1 MILSSR
7 GGGLEVFGLAGM
19 VGAPD
24 TGRGRLTGPAPPLLW
39 AFGGIHKERTGAEVA
54 HMRSTEAGSHEE
66 GATSKGRGASLPARR
81 ETLIKEADLQV
92 RAIMRMEAWKR
103 IAYSLV
109 AVGSLLAYWQ
119 AYRDGPA
126 WALVVGVAV
135 LVVSVL
141 VSLILY
147 LVVNRAK
154 MNVRAIMRAAGVDID
169 TPRSKRDAQ
178 EGEGDAGGTG
188 EVDGDTQPPAR

>member
-1 MILSSR
+1 M
-7 GGGLEVFGLAGM
+7 
-19 VGAPD
+19 
-24 TGRGRLTGPAPPLLW
+24 
-39 AFGGIHKERTGAEVA
+39 RTEAVVA

-66 GATSKGRGASLPARR
+66 GVASKGRGASLPARR
-81 ETLIKEADLQV
+81 EALIKEADLQV

-103 IAYSLV
+103 ITYSLV
-109 AVGSLLAYWQ
+109 AVGALLAYWQ

-141 VSLILY
+141 AGLILC

-169 TPRSKRDAQ
+169 TPRSKRDVR
-178 EGEGDAGGTG
+178 EGDGTGDAGGTDDA
-188 EVDGDTQPPAR
+188 DGGSQSTSR

>member
-1 MILSSR
+1 
-7 GGGLEVFGLAGM
+7 
-19 VGAPD
+19 
-24 TGRGRLTGPAPPLLW
+24 
-39 AFGGIHKERTGAEVA
+39 
-54 HMRSTEAGSHEE
+54 MRSTEAGSHEK

-103 IAYSLV
+103 ITYSLV
-109 AVGSLLAYWQ
+109 AVGALLAYWQ

-141 VSLILY
+141 ASLILY
-147 LVVNRAK
+147 LEDSQQTFYFLQQIHYYLELQRKLQNY
-154 MNVRAIMRAAGVDID
+154 
-169 TPRSKRDAQ
+169 
-178 EGEGDAGGTG
+178 
-188 EVDGDTQPPAR
+188 

>member
-1 MILSSR
+1 
-7 GGGLEVFGLAGM
+7 
-19 VGAPD
+19 
-24 TGRGRLTGPAPPLLW
+24 
-39 AFGGIHKERTGAEVA
+39 
-54 HMRSTEAGSHEE
+54 MRSTEAGSHEE

-81 ETLIKEADLQV
+81 EALIKEADLQV

-103 IAYSLV
+103 ITYSLV
-109 AVGSLLAYWQ
+109 AVGALLAYWQ

-141 VSLILY
+141 ILY

-154 MNVRAIMRAAGVDID
+154 MNVRAIMRAAGVDIG
-169 TPRSKRDAQ
+169 TPRSKRDAR
-178 EGEGDAGGTG
+178 EGEGAGDAGGAG
-188 EVDGDTQPPAR
+188 DADGDTQPPAR

>member
-1 MILSSR
+1 
-7 GGGLEVFGLAGM
+7 
-19 VGAPD
+19 
-24 TGRGRLTGPAPPLLW
+24 
-39 AFGGIHKERTGAEVA
+39 
-54 HMRSTEAGSHEE
+54 MRSTEAGSHEK

-81 ETLIKEADLQV
+81 ETLSKEADRQV

-109 AVGSLLAYWQ
+109 AVGALLAYWQ

-141 VSLILY
+141 ASLILY

-169 TPRSKRDAQ
+169 TPCSKRDAR
-178 EGEGDAGGTG
+178 EGEGDAGGTGDVDGTG

>member
-1 MILSSR
+1 
-7 GGGLEVFGLAGM
+7 
-19 VGAPD
+19 
-24 TGRGRLTGPAPPLLW
+24 
-39 AFGGIHKERTGAEVA
+39 
-54 HMRSTEAGSHEE
+54 MRSTEAGSHEE

-81 ETLIKEADLQV
+81 EALIKEADLQV

-103 IAYSLV
+103 ITYSLV
-109 AVGSLLAYWQ
+109 AVGALLAYWQ

-141 VSLILY
+141 ASLILY

-169 TPRSKRDAQ
+169 TPRSKRDAR
-178 EGEGDAGGTG
+178 EGEGDAGGAGDADGTG

>member
-1 MILSSR
+1 MGRR
-7 GGGLEVFGLAGM
+7 GETL
-19 VGAPD
+19 D
-24 TGRGRLTGPAPPLLW
+24 TGRGRLTGPAPLLLR

-81 ETLIKEADLQV
+81 EALIKEADLQV

-109 AVGSLLAYWQ
+109 AVGALLAYWQ

-135 LVVSVL
+135 LIVSVL
-141 VSLILY
+141 AGLILY

-169 TPRSKRDAQ
+169 TPRSKRDAR
-178 EGEGDAGGTG
+178 EGEGAGDADGTG